1 MRSSTLRWIMV
12 GCSVIIAFIIVTQLY
27 WLRHIY
33 NLEQHQFK
41 RNVLKSLQAMLRET
55 GAAANPQEPLK
66 DIVDRMDENTFIVEL
81 GTLPPRDSL
90 EYHLSSEFEYFG
102 VWAYCNVYVYNKEK
116 NDTLF
121 SFNLDAA
128 TTGRPDNPA
137 MQIAFP
143 RNQANNYMM
152 LYFPHRSKYII
163 HEMSFWIGTAVL
175 LIILLVGLSFALL
188 YLYRQKF
195 LNELQKDFV
204 NNFTHE
210 FKTPLA
216 VMKIAAD
223 VMVQPGIEKKPDR
236 LSKYGQVIKEQT
248 EHLQSQVER
257 LLNAA
262 AVENTKLP
270 LKKEPCQLNELVQNA
285 LAQIEPL
292 LVSRNALVE
301 FIPDENEPVINADK
315 SQLQLVIVNLV
326 ENAAKYCLT
335 PPHILIELKNGD
347 HEYYTI
353 LLKDNG
359 VGIAEKNLKYLF
371 KKFYR
376 VPTGNVHTVAGFGLG
391 LNFVKKVMDAHEGKI
406 QIHSVVGIGTEFKL
420 LLPKK

>member
-1 MRSSTLRWIMV
+1 MV
-12 GCSVIIAFIIVTQLY
+12 GCSVIIAFIIVTQVY

-41 RNVLKSLQAMLRET
+41 RNVLKSVQAMLRET
-55 GAAANPQEPLK
+55 GAAANPKEPLK

-81 GTLPPRDSL
+81 GSLPPKDTL

-102 VWAYCNVYVYNKEK
+102 VWAYCNVFVYNKEK
-116 NDTLF
+116 NDTLYSF
-121 SFNLDAA
+121 SLDAA
-128 TTGRPDNPA
+128 STGLLDRLA
-137 MQIAFP
+137 MQIPFP
-143 RNQANNYMM
+143 REQANNYMM

-163 HEMSFWIGTAVL
+163 QEMSFWIGTAVL

-223 VMVQPGIEKKPDR
+223 VMIQPGIEKKPER
-236 LSKYGQVIKEQT
+236 LAKYSHVIKDQT
-248 EHLQSQVER
+248 EHLQNQVER
-257 LLNAA
+257 LLKTAT
-262 AVENTKLP
+262 VENTKLP
-270 LKKEPCQLNELVQNA
+270 VKKEPCQLNELIQTA
-285 LAQIEPL
+285 LSQIEPL
-292 LVSRNALVE
+292 LVSKNARVD
-301 FIPDENEPVINADK
+301 FMPDENEPVIYADR
-315 SQLQLVIVNLV
+315 SQLQMVIVNLV
-326 ENAAKYCLT
+326 ENAAKYCVKQ
-335 PPHILIELKNGD
+335 PHILVELKNGD
-347 HEYYTI
+347 NEFYSI
-353 LLKDNG
+353 LIKDNG
-359 VGIAEKNLKYLF
+359 LGIEEKNLKYLF

-376 VPTGNVHTVAGFGLG
+376 VPTGNIHTVAGFGLG
-391 LNFVKKVMDAHEGKI
+391 LNFVKKVMDAHDGKI
-406 QIHSVVGIGTEFKL
+406 QIQSVVGIGTEFKL

>member
-1 MRSSTLRWIMV
+1 
-12 GCSVIIAFIIVTQLY
+12 
-27 WLRHIY
+27 
-33 NLEQHQFK
+33 
-41 RNVLKSLQAMLRET
+41 MLRET
-55 GAAANPQEPLK
+55 GAAANPKEPLK
-66 DIVDRMDENTFIVEL
+66 DIVDRMDENTFLVEL
-81 GTLPPRDSL
+81 GSVPPKDSL

-102 VWAYCNVYVYNKEK
+102 VWAYCNVFVYSKEK
-116 NDTLF
+116 NDTLY

-128 TTGRPDNPA
+128 TSGQPDSRA
-137 MQIAFP
+137 MQTAFP
-143 RNQANNYMM
+143 LNQANNYMM

-163 HEMSFWIGTAVL
+163 QEMSFWIGTAVL

-223 VMVQPGIEKKPDR
+223 VMVQPGIEKKPER
-236 LSKYGQVIKEQT
+236 LSKYSHVIKEQT
-248 EHLQSQVER
+248 EHLQGQVER
-257 LLNAA
+257 LLKTAT
-262 AVENTKLP
+262 VENSKLP
-270 LKKEPCQLNELVQNA
+270 VKKEPCQLNGLVQAA

-292 LVSRNALVE
+292 VVSRNARIDFL
-301 FIPDENEPVINADK
+301 PDENEPVINADR

-326 ENAAKYCLT
+326 ENAVKYCVK
-335 PPHILIELKNGD
+335 PPHIIIELKNAD
-347 HEYYTI
+347 NDYYTI
-353 LLKDNG
+353 LVKDNG
-359 VGIAEKNLKYLF
+359 VGIEEKNLKFLF

-376 VPTGNVHTVAGFGLG
+376 VPTGNVHNVAGFGLG
-391 LNFVKKVMDAHEGKI
+391 LNFVKKVMDAHEGRI
-406 QIHSVVGIGTEFKL
+406 QIQSVVGIGTGFKL